1 MKLAVVA
8 AGAWGTA
15 LAIALS
21 ARHQVTLWARD
32 PELARDMQ
40 ARRENRRFLPGFP
53 LPETLRISHDLSAAL
68 DGTDLSI
75 VATPLSGLRAT
86 VRQLRGSGLLR
97 PLIWVCKG
105 LEAETAKLPHQIVA
119 EELGAQAL
127 CGAL

>member
-21 ARHQVTLWARD
+21 GRHQVTLWARD

-40 ARRENRRFLPGFP
+40 ACRENRRFLPGFL
-53 LPETLRISHDLSAAL
+53 LPESLRICHDLSAVL
-68 DGTDLSI
+68 DGTELSI

-86 VRQLRGSGLLR
+86 VR
-97 PLIWVCKG
+97 
-105 LEAETAKLPHQIVA
+105 LPV
-119 EELGAQAL
+119 
-127 CGAL
+127 